1 VRPSHG
7 VSSSESKQAAG
18 AVPPPLTYN
27 SMDERERK
35 ALARAAAAAR
45 PIGAFSAQALD
56 PAARARG
63 FATAALLAD
72 WPAIVGAEL
81 AQFTMPDRVVWP
93 RHRDDDGET
102 VRHQGRREEG
112 AVLILRVDG
121 PRAIEVQHRSRQIL
135 ERVNGHFGYRAVA
148 EMRILQAPVARKP
161 APAPAHQP
169 IEPGA
174 LPPSAAIEDGG
185 LREALK
191 RLASASRR
199 TR

>member
-1 VRPSHG
+1 
-7 VSSSESKQAAG
+7 
-18 AVPPPLTYN
+18 
-27 SMDERERK
+27 MDENERR

-45 PIGAFSAQALD
+45 PIGAFSAQALY

-72 WPAIVGAEL
+72 WPTIVGAEL
-81 AQFTMPDRVVWP
+81 ARFTMPDRMVWP
-93 RHRDDDGET
+93 RHRNDDGET

-161 APAPAHQP
+161 APSPSAPEAL
-169 IEPGA
+169 EPGT
-174 LPPSAAIEDGG
+174 LPPSASIEDGD
-185 LREALK
+185 LRDALK
-191 RLASASRR
+191 RLASVSRR
-199 TR
+199 GC